1 MTVEQNNRR
10 EGRVLVVDDADD
22 VREVLDLLLRA
33 NGFDVVLADGGKAG
47 LQIARI
53 DPIDVI
59 LLDVMMPG
67 MDGFEVCRQLKAS
80 PSTASIPVI
89 LLTARD
95 DMQARADGMNLGVS
109 EFLAKP
115 VDHEE
120 LLRRLRTQVGARRRE
135 RELAQLEQRTKAAGA
150 GPAQQP

>member
-1 MTVEQNNRR
+1 MTVHPIGRS

-33 NGFDVVLADGGKAG
+33 NGFDVVLAEGGEAG
-47 LQIARI
+47 LQIARV
-53 DPIDVI
+53 DPVDVI

-67 MDGFEVCRQLKAS
+67 MDGFEVCRELKAT
-80 PSTASIPVI
+80 PATASLPVI

-95 DMQARADGMNLGVS
+95 DMQARAEGMRLGVS

-120 LLRRLRTQVGARRRE
+120 LLRRLRTQIGARRRE
-135 RELAQLEQRTKAAGA
+135 QQLADLELRTRTIGAGA
-150 GPAQQP
+150 SET